1 MLSGLIALI
10 IPGLVAF
17 LAAFIFT
24 PLVLRFAL
32 RFGAVSKPGG
42 RHIHQAV
49 TPKLGGLAIAM
60 SVLLVVI
67 GVLLTQPNQLQFVGT
82 TVFGIDRNLFGVLLG
97 AIILVITGVIDDR
110 YDLNPWL
117 KLLLQAVAAGCVVAF
132 GVNIHW
138 LSNPFGGSNI
148 VLGAATYLLVPAWL
162 LLMINTMN
170 WFDGLDGLTSG
181 LSVIA
186 SIAMIFLAL
195 DPIVNQ
201 PATAL
206 LAAIVAGATL
216 GFLPYNWHPAKIFL
230 GDTGSMFLGYM
241 LGVFAIISGAKLAT
255 AALVL
260 GIPILDAFWV
270 IGRRLLTGQSP
281 MKADKRHLHH
291 RFLNAG
297 FSQRATVLILYAIS
311 ILFGMI
317 ALTTG
322 THGKVQALIW
332 LFVVVVVLGIGLFIL
347 EKRRKV

>member
-1 MLSGLIALI
+1 MKPVELLLPAL
-10 IPGLVAF
+10 LAF
-17 LAAFIFT
+17 GCSFFFVPIVRRL
-24 PLVLRFAL
+24 AL
-32 RFGAVSKPGG
+32 RINAVSQPGG
-42 RHIHQAV
+42 RHIQKDP
-49 TPKLGGLAIAM
+49 TPKLGGLAIVM
-60 SVLLVVI
+60 SVFLIII
-67 GVLLTQPNQLQFVGT
+67 GVLLVHPSRLQFVDS
-82 TVFGIDRNLFGVLLG
+82 TVLGIDQNLFGVILG

-117 KLLLQAVAAGCVVAF
+117 KLGLQALAAFCVVAF

-148 VLGAATYLLVPAWL
+148 ILGAATYLLVPAWL

-270 IGRRLLTGQSP
+270 IGRRLLAGQSP
-281 MKADKRHLHH
+281 MKADRRHLHH

-297 FSQRATVLILYAIS
+297 FSQQITVLILYAIS
-311 ILFGMI
+311 VLFGMI

-322 THGKVQALIW
+322 TQGKMQALVW
-332 LFVVVVVLGIGLFIL
+332 LFALALSLAFGLIVL
-347 EKRRKV
+347 EKRRKI

>member
-1 MLSGLIALI
+1 MNLA
-10 IPGLVAF
+10 GLVLPAVLAF
-17 LAAFIFT
+17 ACSFLFVPIVRR
-24 PLVLRFAL
+24 LAL
-32 RFGAVSKPGG
+32 RLNAVSQPGG
-42 RHIHQAV
+42 RHIQKHP
-49 TPKLGGLAIAM
+49 TPKLGGLAVV
-60 SVLLVVI
+60 SSFLLVTLGILV
-67 GVLLTQPNQLQFVGT
+67 VSPEQLQFVTGQL
-82 TVFGIDRNLFGVLLG
+82 FGVDRNLFGVLLG
-97 AIILVITGVIDDR
+97 AIILVATGIVDDI

-117 KLLLQAVAAGCVVAF
+117 KLLLQALAASCVVLF

-138 LSNPFGGSNI
+138 LSNPFGGNNI

-195 DPIVNQ
+195 EPTVNQ

-241 LGVFAIISGAKLAT
+241 IGVFAIISGAKFAT

-260 GIPILDAFWV
+260 GIPIFDAFWV
-270 IGRRLLTGQSP
+270 ISRRILSGQSP
-281 MKADKRHLHH
+281 MKADKLHLHH

-311 ILFGMI
+311 VLFGII
-317 ALTTG
+317 ALVSG
-322 THGKVQALIW
+322 TQGKVTALLS
-332 LFVVVVVLGIGLFIL
+332 LFAVAVALGIGLIVV
-347 EKRRKV
+347 EKRRKA

>member
-1 MLSGLIALI
+1 MKPVELLL
-10 IPGLVAF
+10 PTLLAF
-17 LAAFIFT
+17 GCSFFFVPIVRRL
-24 PLVLRFAL
+24 AL
-32 RFGAVSKPGG
+32 RINAVSQPGG
-42 RHIHQAV
+42 RHIQKNP
-49 TPKLGGLAIAM
+49 TPKLGGLAIVM
-60 SVLLVVI
+60 SVFLIII
-67 GVLLTQPNQLQFVGT
+67 GVLLTQPSKLQFVDPT
-82 TVFGIDRNLFGVLLG
+82 IFGIDQNLFGVLLG
-97 AIILVITGVIDDR
+97 AIVLAITGIIDDI

-117 KLLLQAVAAGCVVAF
+117 KLLLQALAAFCVVAF
-132 GVNIHW
+132 GVQIHW
-138 LSNPFGGSNI
+138 LSNPFGDNALI
-148 VLGAATYLLVPAWL
+148 LGGLTYILVPVWL

-241 LGVFAIISGAKLAT
+241 LGIFAIISGAKLAT

-270 IGRRLLTGQSP
+270 IGRRMLAGQSP
-281 MKADKRHLHH
+281 MKADRRHLHH

-297 FSQRATVLILYAIS
+297 FSQQVTVLILYAIS
-311 ILFGMI
+311 ALFGMI
-317 ALTTG
+317 ALSTG
-322 THGKVQALIW
+322 TQGKVQALIW
-332 LFVVVVVLGIGLFIL
+332 LLALALLLAFGLIVL